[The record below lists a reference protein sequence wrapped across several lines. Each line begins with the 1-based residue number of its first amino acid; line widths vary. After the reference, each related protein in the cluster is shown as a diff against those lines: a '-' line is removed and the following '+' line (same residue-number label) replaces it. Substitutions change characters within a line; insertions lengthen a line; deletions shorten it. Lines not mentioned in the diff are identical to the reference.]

1 MTIPLKLV
9 HINSIN
15 RTTVQH
21 KIFQMLSQQ
30 LELFNVRATQMQMD
44 YADCQNQRLDRI
56 SIAAMSVTEHVGS
69 IWSSLKDNTVNVTVS
84 VRGPDWWSILQL
96 RWYEDLVC
104 KCFDFHSTTS
114 CVLVDVCMGV
124 FAFLQ
129 IWLTCSLKLSAE
141 SIIMPQYLADSI
153 SIKVVLRMEYN
164 DCIAF
169 WFSASLRICL
179 DWNISAKL
187 LPISVIDLDY
197 PVRCRSLVFIYLW

>member
-56 SIAAMSVTEHVGS
+56 SIAAMSTMSVTEHVGS

-84 VRGPDWWSILQL
+84 VRGPDWRSILQL
-96 RWYEDLVC
+96 RSYDGLVC
-104 KCFDFHSTTS
+104 KCSDFHWTTS
-114 CVLVDVCMGV
+114 GVSMDKFTSGVCL
-124 FAFLQ
+124 FAD
-129 IWLTCSLKLSAE
+129 
-141 SIIMPQYLADSI
+141 M
-153 SIKVVLRMEYN
+153 IKINMFVEVE
-164 DCIAF
+164 
-169 WFSASLRICL
+169 LRI
-179 DWNISAKL
+179 DDHA
-187 LPISVIDLDY
+187 
-197 PVRCRSLVFIYLW
+197 